1 MLSKEKLNRISELA
15 NKAKNEELPPEEK
28 KEQQELREEYLKAF
42 RGNFKEHL
50 HSIKVVDKNGKDVTP
65 DKLKESKKKRG
76 LN

>member
-15 NKAKNEELPPEEK
+15 NKAKQQELSPEEK
-28 KEQQELREEYLKAF
+28 KEQQQLRDEYIKVF

-50 HSIKVVDKNGKDVTP
+50 HSIKVVDKEGKDVTP